1 MNVKTRPAY
10 APEFRRQII
19 ELYASGQIPSES
31 AREFGCSEASI
42 HAWVKKAGTL
52 RSLPDGGK
60 AVKAVHR
67 QAHQVQVAMAQSADE
82 RDELLRLRKDNK
94 RLRTAAGHTCKL
106 IGVNAR
112 PGLPGRACTLPRRL
126 HAHESGK
133 SGRRTTPGT
142 GPHLPHPH
150 ACQSSQSFCQW
161 LLRMA

>member
-10 APEFRRQII
+10 APEFRQQII
-19 ELYASGQIPSES
+19 ELYASGRSLSEL
-31 AREFGCSEASI
+31 ARELGCSEASI
-42 HAWVKKAGTL
+42 HAWVKIAGTL
-52 RSLPDGGK
+52 RSLPDRGK
-60 AVKAVHR
+60 AVKAAHR

-112 PGLPGRACTLPRRL
+112 PGLPGRACTLPRHL

-133 SGRRTTPGT
+133 SGRRTRHAA
-142 GPHLPHPH
+142 GPRLPHPN
-150 ACQSSQSFCQW
+150 AGQRAQCVRQW
-161 LLRMA
+161 LLRLA